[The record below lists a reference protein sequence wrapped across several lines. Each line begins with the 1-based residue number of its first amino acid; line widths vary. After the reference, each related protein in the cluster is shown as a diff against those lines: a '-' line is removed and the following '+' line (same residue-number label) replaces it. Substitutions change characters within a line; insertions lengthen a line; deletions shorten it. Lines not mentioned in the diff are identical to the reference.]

1 MKIMKN
7 IYKII
12 IAAAMTAI
20 LATSCLEKYPGS
32 AIPEEEAMQSY
43 SDAQQHLIGIY
54 AGLLSGSLYSG
65 LLTLLPD
72 IQTDL
77 VYAVEGFSNT
87 YGNFWQWDILS
98 TDSEIE
104 AVYGSLYSVIGNCNF
119 FLDKIDG
126 IIADQTDDD
135 RISALQDFK
144 GQVYAIRGM
153 CYLELAKCYCKAY
166 DPETAKSELG
176 VVLRSKYFE
185 EEDMSRASLYDT
197 YAFIVSDLEKSMEL
211 MNNEDINNTA
221 NSTFF
226 TVAAAE
232 ALRARA
238 ALYMQD
244 WDAAIEYSSKLLD
257 DRSHLFRLASTNAL
271 SADGASEFAFMWAYD
286 QGPEVI
292 FKIGFTTSSYGG
304 ALGQVFLNYNT
315 DFTYFYPDYVPSS
328 WVLNEVYGSGDL
340 RRDSYFAG
348 SASGIVIGRPAGMEW
363 PLLVKYYGN
372 RSLMSA
378 SYTTFMHMSMPMP
391 LRLAEQYLI
400 RAEAYCQKGNYTAA
414 TADVN
419 ALREKRYQSGGAAAL
434 TAENWLD
441 FISEERVRE
450 LYMEGHRLHD
460 LKRWGKGFTREP
472 QSYSLE
478 EGSSLSITK
487 DNPLFVWPIPQH
499 EIDVPD
505 SQIKPNN

>member
-1 MKIMKN
+1 MIL
-7 IYKII
+7 
-12 IAAAMTAI
+12 AAAVTAL

-43 SDAQQHLIGIY
+43 SDAQQHLVGVY

-72 IQTDL
+72 IQADL
-77 VYAVEGFSNT
+77 AYAVEGFSNT
-87 YGNFWQWDILS
+87 YGNFWQWKILS
-98 TDSEIE
+98 TDTEIE
-104 AVYGSLYSVIGNCNF
+104 SVYGSLYSVIGNCNF
-119 FLDKIDG
+119 FLDRIDD
-126 IIADQTDDD
+126 IIADQTDDA
-135 RISALQDFK
+135 RVSELQDYK

-166 DPETAKSELG
+166 DPATAQEELG
-176 VVLRSKYFE
+176 VVLRSRYFE
-185 EEDMSRASLYDT
+185 DEEMVRASLDST
-197 YAFIVSDLEKSMEL
+197 YKFIVNDLEMAMEL
-211 MNNEDINNTA
+211 MNNEDVNNTA

-232 ALRARA
+232 ALRARV

-244 WDAAIEYSSKLLD
+244 WDAAIEYSSKLID
-257 DRSHLFRLASTNAL
+257 DRSHLFRLASTNATA
-271 SADGASEFAFMWAYD
+271 ADGASEFDYMWAYD

-292 FKIGFTTSSYGG
+292 FKVGFTTSAYGG
-304 ALGQVFLNYNT
+304 SLGQVFLNMNT
-315 DFTYFYPDYVPSS
+315 DYTYCYPDYVPAS
-328 WVLNEVYGSGDL
+328 WVLNEAYGAGDM
-340 RRDSYFAG
+340 RRESYFAG
-348 SASGIVIGRPAGMEW
+348 SASGIVIGRPSGMEW

-372 RSLMSA
+372 RSLMSV
-378 SYTTFMHMSMPMP
+378 SVTSFMHISMPMP

-400 RAEAYCQKGNYTAA
+400 RAEAYCRKGNFTAA

-419 ALREKRYQSGGAAAL
+419 ALRAKRFQSGGSAAL
-434 TAENWLD
+434 NADNWME
-441 FISEERVRE
+441 FMSEERVRE

-460 LKRWGKGFTREP
+460 LKRWGMGFTRTP
-472 QSYSLE
+472 QSFSLE
-478 EGSSLSITK
+478 EGSSLEITP